1 MLTVQNRTSE
11 EAEVEITGSGLG
23 DLCSIVVLIDAGEIR
38 KCKRCLPRLAPEDTE
53 VQLGKVLE
61 TEMK

>member
-1 MLTVQNRTSE
+1 
-11 EAEVEITGSGLG
+11 VEITGSGLG

-38 KCKRCLPRLAPEDTE
+38 KCKRCLPRLPPEDTE